1 MAGAGSIITM
11 CPRMWSGRISLPVW
25 RPSPGSA
32 AERRWAGI
40 PGASARAPARW
51 WPRARLANHGV
62 QQFQID
68 SVGLM
73 LQTRIHMLNDDL
85 FQAEQTLKS
94 VIDFY
99 PDSNDGIQSEANDLW
114 DELMQLKNPP
124 ATEEKEPEMK
134 IEINEN

>member
-1 MAGAGSIITM
+1 
-11 CPRMWSGRISLPVW
+11 
-25 RPSPGSA
+25 
-32 AERRWAGI
+32 
-40 PGASARAPARW
+40 
-51 WPRARLANHGV
+51 
-62 QQFQID
+62 
-68 SVGLM
+68 
-73 LQTRIHMLNDDL
+73 MLNDDL